1 MMLVL
6 LGDAMYHKAPS
17 VGIMILCVQADGSSL
32 LADINHPYILA
43 PLLSELRI
51 GRDTCCVI
59 DALPGSPFHYV
70 LEGEVLLRRAGETR
84 ALRQGDFLLLPH
96 WISYEIRNGDATER
110 LSLKQETER
119 MGLMKW
125 SADFGRPL
133 KVAVGP
139 QPHTAR
145 LLSGIAIFNATSLP
159 ALGHALPGLILLP
172 DAASRM
178 KRWTEAAMELIDE
191 GEQPSPGFNAIA
203 SRAVEMLVSVALR
216 DWAAFSEHETGW
228 LRAVRD
234 PRLAQVLDAIH
245 SEPGRRWTLAQL
257 AERAGMS
264 PSAFAGSF
272 LQMLGETP
280 FDYLR
285 RWRMHVAAQRLSP
298 SHRLSVTQVAAD
310 LGYRSTLSFSRA
322 FRQATGLAP
331 AAFRRQAEEGAAT
344 SHG

>member
-1 MMLVL
+1 MSSQPL
-6 LGDAMYHKAPS
+6 LQS
-17 VGIMILCVQADGSSL
+17 VRLDGKLLTDVESL
-32 LADINHPYILA
+32 QRVKTDLGG
-43 PLLSELRI
+43 LLSEVPVAVLR
-51 GRDTCCVI
+51 
-59 DALPGSPFHYV
+59 PGS
-70 LEGEVLLRRAGETR
+70 A
-84 ALRQGDFLLLPH
+84 A
-96 WISYEIRNGDATER
+96 
-110 LSLKQETER
+110 
-119 MGLMKW
+119 
-125 SADFGRPL
+125 
-133 KVAVGP
+133 
-139 QPHTAR
+139 
-145 LLSGIAIFNATSLP
+145 
-159 ALGHALPGLILLP
+159 